1 LHAVR
6 SALLVTRTLAL
17 LVGLVAA
24 GPGCARRS
32 EKPPEPAAGPQL
44 VVRTL
49 AAPDA
54 HYNPDE
60 YVQLTATRVHVSR
73 PQRSAFWQAVGSYF
87 VDRSSSAIL
96 TVGVQVNGKSVGVL
110 PLATIKTAAAGGVTR
125 EIKENEPLTSPLR
138 LQQSDQVSLQASLVE
153 ASDET
158 ETKLV
163 NAAKTIGGAASLPV
177 STVVPGG
184 GAAFDVAG
192 QFWAFAR
199 AVGKPQDVTLTRD
212 GGLDR
217 HLWEL
222 DRIELVPAA
231 DLARFDANRDQL
243 LDPKHL
249 LADDDP
255 TFVVIR
261 VDRRSRLYDPALVLV
276 DPSPMR
282 GKVAFFVDEMR
293 EAGDAQKM
301 KSCRRLR
308 TFLRTEVGVNPP
320 DETAV
325 VIAVLH
331 ESGYD
336 PDRSQASRDGCLTDE
351 DLRSARAAGFR
362 WGSCDSTAS
371 CRLARTFA
379 EAWFARQSLMPL
391 TIAPLAVY
399 DRVFGAGSREDLD
412 PGAFL
417 ELVELQPSWEPP
429 AAESDGTASFRGT
442 VERGGQTRP
451 ARVRVSLGYD
461 AHGAPRVARV
471 ELCAPESTAECAP
484 APAP

>member
-1 LHAVR
+1 M
-6 SALLVTRTLAL
+6 
-17 LVGLVAA
+17 AA
-24 GPGCARRS
+24 GASCSRHAETPA
-32 EKPPEPAAGPQL
+32 PPSGPQL
-44 VVRTL
+44 VVRTVP
-49 AAPDA
+49 ARGARYDP
-54 HYNPDE
+54 NE
-60 YVQLTATRVHVSR
+60 YIQLVATRVHVSR
-73 PQRSAFWQAVGSYF
+73 QQRSAFWQAVGSYL

-96 TVGVQVNGKSVGVL
+96 TVGVQVNGKSVGAL

-125 EIKENEPLTSPLR
+125 DVKENEPLTSPLR
-138 LQQSDQVSLQASLVE
+138 LQRGDQVSLQASLVE
-153 ASDET
+153 ATEDT

-192 QFWAFAR
+192 QFWQLVR

-222 DRIELVPAA
+222 DRIELVSAA
-231 DLARFDANRDQL
+231 DLARFDANREQL
-243 LDPKHL
+243 LDPTHL

-276 DPSPMR
+276 EPSPMR
-282 GKVAFFVDEMR
+282 AKVAFFLDEMR
-293 EAGDAQKM
+293 EGGDAQKM

-308 TFLRTEVGVNPP
+308 RFLRDDVGVNPV
-320 DETAV
+320 DETTV
-325 VIAVLH
+325 VIAVLR
-331 ESGYD
+331 EAGYD
-336 PDRSQASRDGCLTDE
+336 PDRSQVSRDGCLTDE
-351 DLRSARAAGFR
+351 DLRAARAAGLR

-379 EAWFARQSLMPL
+379 DAWFARQPLAPL

-399 DRVFGAGSREDLD
+399 DRVFGTGAREDVD
-412 PGAFL
+412 PGAFP

-442 VERGGQTRP
+442 VARAAQARP
-451 ARVRVSLGYD
+451 VRVRVSLGWD
-461 AHGAPRVARV
+461 AQGAPRIARV
-471 ELCAPESTAECAP
+471 ELCPPDSTGECAP
-484 APAP
+484 AAPPQP

>member
-1 LHAVR
+1 LSAVR
-6 SALLVTRTLAL
+6 SALVVTRTLAL
-17 LVGLVAA
+17 LAGLVAA
-24 GPGCARRS
+24 GTGCSRHA
-32 EKPPEPAAGPQL
+32 EKPPEPPAGPQI
-44 VVRTL
+44 VVRTVP
-49 AAPDA
+49 AQDA
-54 HYNPDE
+54 HYSPDE
-60 YVQLTATRVHVSR
+60 YVQLVARRAHVSR

-87 VDRSSSAIL
+87 VDRSTSAIL

-125 EIKENEPLTSPLR
+125 DVKENEPLTSPLR
-138 LQQSDQVSLQASLVE
+138 LQQSDQVSLQATLVD
-153 ASDET
+153 ASEET

-163 NAAKTIGGAASLPV
+163 NTAKTIGGAASLPV

-184 GAAFDVAG
+184 SAAFDVAG
-192 QFWAFAR
+192 QFWGFAR
-199 AVGKPQDVTLTRD
+199 AVGKPQDVTLSRD

-217 HLWEL
+217 HLWEI
-222 DRIELVPAA
+222 DTIELVPSA
-231 DLARFDANRDQL
+231 DLGRFDAQREQL
-243 LDPKHL
+243 LDPKRL

-282 GKVAFFVDEMR
+282 AKVAFFLDEMR
-293 EAGDAQKM
+293 EGNDAEKM

-308 TFLRTEVGVNPP
+308 RFLRTDVGVNPP

-351 DLRSARAAGFR
+351 DLRYARAAGFR

-399 DRVFGAGSREDLD
+399 DRVFGAGSREDVD

-461 AHGAPRVARV
+461 AQGSPRITRV
-471 ELCAPESTAECAP
+471 DLCTPDSTTDCAPSP
-484 APAP
+484 AP

>member
-1 LHAVR
+1 VR
-6 SALLVTRTLAL
+6 SALVVTRLLAL
-17 LVGLVAA
+17 LVCLVAGEA
-24 GPGCARRS
+24 GCSRHAEQPA
-32 EKPPEPAAGPQL
+32 PPPSGPQL
-44 VVRTL
+44 VVRTVP
-49 AAPDA
+49 AAHA
-54 HYNPDE
+54 QYSPDE
-60 YVQLTATRVHVSR
+60 YVQLVATRVHISR
-73 PQRSAFWQAVGSYF
+73 QQRSAFWQSVGAYL

-96 TVGVQVNGKSVGVL
+96 TVGVQVNGKSVGAL
-110 PLATIKTAAAGGVTR
+110 PLATIKTAAAGSVTR
-125 EIKENEPLTSPLR
+125 DVKENEPLTSPLR

-153 ASDET
+153 ATEDT

-192 QFWAFAR
+192 QFWQLAR

-222 DRIELVPAA
+222 DRIELVSAA
-231 DLARFDANRDQL
+231 DLARFDANREQL

-261 VDRRSRLYDPALVLV
+261 VDRRSRLYDPQLVLV

-282 GKVAFFVDEMR
+282 TKVAFFLDEMR
-293 EAGDAQKM
+293 EGNDAQKM

-308 TFLRTEVGVNPP
+308 RFLRSDVGVNPA
-320 DETAV
+320 DETTV
-325 VIAVLH
+325 VIAVLR
-331 ESGYD
+331 EVGYD

-351 DLRSARAAGFR
+351 DLRAARAAGFR
-362 WGSCDSTAS
+362 WGSCDDTAS

-379 EAWFARQSLMPL
+379 DAWFARQSLAPL

-399 DRVFGAGSREDLD
+399 DRVFGTGGREDVD
-412 PGAFL
+412 PGAFP
-417 ELVELQPSWEPP
+417 ELVELQPSWEAP

-442 VERGGQTRP
+442 IARGGQVRP

-461 AHGAPRVARV
+461 AQGTPRIARV
-471 ELCAPESTAECAP
+471 DLCSPDGAGECAAV
-484 APAP
+484 APPPP

>member
-1 LHAVR
+1 VR
-6 SALLVTRTLAL
+6 SALVVTRTLAL
-17 LVGLVAA
+17 LAGLVA
-24 GPGCARRS
+24 GGIGCSRHA
-32 EKPPEPAAGPQL
+32 EKPPEPAAGPQI
-44 VVRTL
+44 VVRTVP
-49 AAPDA
+49 AHDA
-54 HYNPDE
+54 HYSPDE
-60 YVQLTATRVHVSR
+60 YVQLVATRVHVSR

-87 VDRSSSAIL
+87 VDRSTSAIL

-110 PLATIKTAAAGGVTR
+110 PLATIKTAAAGGITR
-125 EIKENEPLTSPLR
+125 DVKENEPLTAPLR
-138 LQQSDQVSLQASLVE
+138 LQQSDQVSLQTTLVE
-153 ASDET
+153 ASEGT

-177 STVVPGG
+177 STMVPGG
-184 GAAFDVAG
+184 SAAFDVAG

-199 AVGKPQDVTLTRD
+199 AVGKPQDVTLSRD

-217 HLWEL
+217 HLWEI
-222 DRIELVPAA
+222 DTIELVPAA
-231 DLARFDANRDQL
+231 DLARFDAQREQL

-261 VDRRSRLYDPALVLV
+261 VERRSRLYDPSLVLV

-282 GKVAFFVDEMR
+282 AKVAFFLDEMR
-293 EAGDAQKM
+293 ESNDAEKM
-301 KSCRRLR
+301 RSCRRLR
-308 TFLRTEVGVNPP
+308 RFLRTEVGVNPA

-325 VIAVLH
+325 VIAVLR

-351 DLRSARAAGFR
+351 DLRRARAGGSR

-371 CRLARTFA
+371 CRLARAFA
-379 EAWFARQSLMPL
+379 ETWFARQSLVPL

-399 DRVFGAGSREDLD
+399 DHVFGAGSREDVD

-417 ELVELQPSWEPP
+417 EVVELQPSWEPP

-461 AHGAPRVARV
+461 AQGSPRITRV
-471 ELCAPESTAECAP
+471 ELCTPDSTDSAPSP
-484 APAP
+484 AP